1 MWATTCERAK
11 VVDLHFHDLR
21 HGFTTLLQELGVD
34 YEVRQALLGHKMPG
48 MTAYYSHGGP
58 KWERK
63 LRQAVTSLE
72 KAFLSYG
79 LSYGLVER
87 EEGARNLLKDWS
99 GKGEL
104 NPRPSPWQGDA
115 LPLSYSRS
123 FDGLVF
129 DSSLTL
135 ISCQATIRLAQ
146 SLDPNWRELQPSLS
160 CPLITFS
167 KVRSRYC
174 RLALFAEGC
183 PKPGRCKRSEQDFP
197 IWGLISSGLL
207 ID

>member
-1 MWATTCERAK
+1 MVPLNRLALAALNVDVLSLTDSLVFRRWQNKRAFRKMWAITCQRAK

-48 MTAYYSHGGP
+48 ITADYSHGGP

-87 EEGARNLLKDWS
+87 EEGARKLLK
-99 GKGEL
+99 
-104 NPRPSPWQGDA
+104 
-115 LPLSYSRS
+115 
-123 FDGLVF
+123 
-129 DSSLTL
+129 
-135 ISCQATIRLAQ
+135 
-146 SLDPNWRELQPSLS
+146 NW
-160 CPLITFS
+160 
-167 KVRSRYC
+167 
-174 RLALFAEGC
+174 
-183 PKPGRCKRSEQDFP
+183 
-197 IWGLISSGLL
+197 
-207 ID
+207 